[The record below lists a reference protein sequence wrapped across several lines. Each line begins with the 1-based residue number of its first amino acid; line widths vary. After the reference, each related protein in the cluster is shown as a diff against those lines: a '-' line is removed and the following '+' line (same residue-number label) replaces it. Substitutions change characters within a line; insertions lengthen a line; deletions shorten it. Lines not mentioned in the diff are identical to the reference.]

1 MALRRA
7 LLILAAL
14 GLVSGVIVTLVIL
27 SSDHENHRGAA
38 LASTLVIGWAFIGA
52 GLFAWWRRP
61 ESSIGSLMVLTGF
74 FWFFNGLITSD
85 LPAVFAAGYLFSSL
99 SYGFLIH
106 MLLAFPDGRLETR
119 LERAVVIGAYVDVTV
134 LQMPQG
140 LVVDTANLSGCDG
153 CPPNPLLIHS
163 YPGLFDA
170 MNGLQALVAIVV
182 IGGLVVALVRRWRRW
197 TVARR
202 RAFAPVL
209 LAGGATLAL
218 TAGQLAAGTAGN
230 DSVQTAFFIA
240 SLVPLALIPFTFLA
254 GVLASRV
261 SRAGAVSDLVA
272 GLSDHQGDAGLRDA
286 LAEALADPSLELVY
300 WAVET
305 GGYVDRNGHPR
316 ELPGPQ
322 SARLATVVEHNGAPV
337 GAIIHAGTLD
347 DATEMVETVAG
358 AAGLGLENERLN
370 AELLARLEELK
381 ASRARIVAA
390 GYEERRRVER
400 DLHDGA
406 QQRLVSLAL
415 TLRLARSK
423 LDDDPAGAAQLLAA
437 SSDELEGATA
447 ELRELARGIHPAI
460 LTDRGLATALEA
472 LVNRAPLPV
481 ELDAELTRRPA
492 PDIEAALYYVVSEAL
507 TNVTRHAAAS
517 RATVGLAEV
526 GDQLVAEISDDG
538 RGGADPSGS
547 GLRGLADRVAALDGA
562 LSVENRASGGTVVRA
577 RIPLG

>member
-1 MALRRA
+1 
-7 LLILAAL
+7 
-14 GLVSGVIVTLVIL
+14 
-27 SSDHENHRGAA
+27 
-38 LASTLVIGWAFIGA
+38 
-52 GLFAWWRRP
+52 
-61 ESSIGSLMVLTGF
+61 
-74 FWFFNGLITSD
+74 
-85 LPAVFAAGYLFSSL
+85 
-99 SYGFLIH
+99 
-106 MLLAFPDGRLETR
+106 
-119 LERAVVIGAYVDVTV
+119 
-134 LQMPQG
+134 
-140 LVVDTANLSGCDG
+140 
-153 CPPNPLLIHS
+153 
-163 YPGLFDA
+163 
-170 MNGLQALVAIVV
+170 
-182 IGGLVVALVRRWRRW
+182 
-197 TVARR
+197 
-202 RAFAPVL
+202 
-209 LAGGATLAL
+209 
-218 TAGQLAAGTAGN
+218 
-230 DSVQTAFFIA
+230 
-240 SLVPLALIPFTFLA
+240 
-254 GVLASRV
+254 
-261 SRAGAVSDLVA
+261 
-272 GLSDHQGDAGLRDA
+272 
-286 LAEALADPSLELVY
+286 
-300 WAVET
+300 
-305 GGYVDRNGHPR
+305 
-316 ELPGPQ
+316 
-322 SARLATVVEHNGAPV
+322 
-337 GAIIHAGTLD
+337 
-347 DATEMVETVAG
+347 
-358 AAGLGLENERLN
+358 
-370 AELLARLEELK
+370 LEELK

-547 GLRGLADRVAALDGA
+547 GLRGLADRVAALNGA